1 MAYSTIDQ
9 VRSESGFTNNSNI
22 TDAMITIYLN
32 QANGVV
38 QSFVSSIYNITTL
51 TGTNFTG
58 SQADLMLQRVEDLLA
73 SGYLM
78 IKEYGAE
85 WLDSDKDGYNKVD
98 EWMSLLKMMTSGDL
112 RLIGVDG
119 TEFTRVNKD
128 SAGTATAGGA
138 VSGDNIFAVS
148 DEY

>member
-112 RLIGVDG
+112 RLIGIDG
-119 TEFTRVNKD
+119 TEFTKVSKD
-128 SAGTATAGGA
+128 SAGLPTGWGFT
-138 VSGDNIFAVS
+138 SWDNTFAV
-148 DEY
+148 DNEY

>member
-85 WLDSDKDGYNKVD
+85 
-98 EWMSLLKMMTSGDL
+98 
-112 RLIGVDG
+112 
-119 TEFTRVNKD
+119 
-128 SAGTATAGGA
+128 
-138 VSGDNIFAVS
+138 
-148 DEY
+148 